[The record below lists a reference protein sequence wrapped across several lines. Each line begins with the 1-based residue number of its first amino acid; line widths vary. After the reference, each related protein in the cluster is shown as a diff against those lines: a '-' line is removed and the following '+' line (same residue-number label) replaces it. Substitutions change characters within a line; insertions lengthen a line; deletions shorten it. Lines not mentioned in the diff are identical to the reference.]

1 MEDEEEQS
9 CKKEIEDEYLNP
21 YWEPQVIIIKPCYHC
36 WITNSI
42 TNPVTLLFMIVIILL
57 CIGMLKMLIGQMC
70 CRTKDGRPIDVVG
83 VILGTANR
91 EHTKR

>member
-1 MEDEEEQS
+1 M
-9 CKKEIEDEYLNP
+9 
-21 YWEPQVIIIKPCYHC
+21 IIIKPCYHC

-91 EHTKR
+91 EHTKRLEEGKYFMLFLIIVLFFSL